1 MIHVVFSSDDRYA
14 PQMGVA
20 MTSILLN
27 SRKSD
32 ELSFH
37 VLSDS
42 ISSESTRRLLLLRDI
57 RDFELQIVDIS
68 GDIRKAIGRINTISA
83 DTRITEAA
91 YYRLLVGSIF
101 PDLEKVL
108 YLDCDLVVLGSLQEI
123 WETDLSDHTLAAAE
137 EIMDPPLHRDSFLRT
152 SRYFNSG
159 VMLFNLLRWRGLG
172 YEAKCLAVPD
182 GLLGR
187 IEHHDQS
194 ILNYLFREGDVRY
207 LGAQFN
213 YMISFKEQFAPSL
226 NPMLKGVQPRIVH
239 YAGAKPWHLD
249 AWLDRRTDLNSFEH
263 YWKYWELGP
272 WSDMSPIESFR
283 KSDVCRYLYRHPKD
297 IPTAKKRMQELKH
310 HQAFL
315 ESMSTPVFASKRE
328 TR

>member
-14 PQMGVA
+14 PHMGVA

-27 SRKSD
+27 SGESD
-32 ELSFH
+32 ELCFH

-42 ISSESTRRLLLLRDI
+42 ISSESIRRLLSLRDI
-57 RDFELQIVDIS
+57 RDFQLRILDVDQ
-68 GDIRKAIGRINTISA
+68 DVKKAISRINTISS
-83 DTRITEAA
+83 DTRIVEAS
-91 YYRLLVGSIF
+91 YYRLLVGSVF

-108 YLDCDLVVLGSLQEI
+108 YLDCDLVVLGSLREI
-123 WETDLSDHTLAAAE
+123 WETDLSDHTLAAVE
-137 EIMDPPLHRDSFLRT
+137 EIMDPPLHRDAFLKT
-152 SRYFNSG
+152 SRYFNAG
-159 VMLFNLLRWRGLG
+159 VMLFNLLRWRDLG

-182 GLLGR
+182 DMLGK

-213 YMISFKEQFAPSL
+213 YMISFKGQFAPSL
-226 NPMLKGVQPRIVH
+226 DPILKGIQPLIVH

-272 WSDMSPIESFR
+272 WSDMSSIESFR
-283 KSDVCRYLYRHPKD
+283 KSHVCRYLYRHPKD
-297 IPTAKKRMQELKH
+297 IPTAKKRIQEMKR
-310 HQAFL
+310 HQAISWIDVNSGL
-315 ESMSTPVFASKRE
+315 CK
-328 TR
+328 

>member
-1 MIHVVFSSDDRYA
+1 
-14 PQMGVA
+14 MGVA

-27 SRKSD
+27 SGESD
-32 ELSFH
+32 ELCFH

-42 ISSESTRRLLLLRDI
+42 ISSESIRRLLSLRDI
-57 RDFELQIVDIS
+57 RDFQLRILDVDQ
-68 GDIRKAIGRINTISA
+68 DVKKAISRINTISS
-83 DTRITEAA
+83 DTRIVEAS
-91 YYRLLVGSIF
+91 YYRLLVGSVF

-108 YLDCDLVVLGSLQEI
+108 YLDCDLVVLGSLREI
-123 WETDLSDHTLAAAE
+123 WETDLSDHTLAAVE
-137 EIMDPPLHRDSFLRT
+137 EIMDPPLHRDAFLKT
-152 SRYFNSG
+152 SRYFNAG
-159 VMLFNLLRWRGLG
+159 VMLFNLLRWRDLG

-182 GLLGR
+182 DMLGK

-213 YMISFKEQFAPSL
+213 YMISFKGQFAPSL
-226 NPMLKGVQPRIVH
+226 DPILKGIQPLIVH

-272 WSDMSPIESFR
+272 WSDMSSIESFR
-283 KSDVCRYLYRHPKD
+283 KSHVCRYLYRHPKD
-297 IPTAKKRMQELKH
+297 IPTAKKRIQEMKR
-310 HQAFL
+310 HQAISWIDVNSGL
-315 ESMSTPVFASKRE
+315 CK
-328 TR
+328 

>member
-1 MIHVVFSSDDRYA
+1 MIHVVFSSDERYA
-14 PQMGVA
+14 PHMGVA

-42 ISSESTRRLLLLRDI
+42 ISPESIRRLLSLRDI
-57 RDFELQIVDIS
+57 RDFQLQILDVDQAVK
-68 GDIRKAIGRINTISA
+68 KAISRINTIST
-83 DTRITEAA
+83 DTRITEAC
-91 YYRLLVGSIF
+91 YYRLLVGSVF
-101 PDLEKVL
+101 PELEKVL
-108 YLDCDLVVLGSLQEI
+108 YLDCDLVVLGSLNDI
-123 WETDLSDHTLAAAE
+123 WETDLSDHTLAAVE
-137 EIMDPPLHRDSFLRT
+137 EIMDPPLHRDAFLKI

-159 VMLFNLLRWRGLG
+159 VLLFNLLRWRDLE
-172 YEAKCLAVPD
+172 YERKCLAVPD
-182 GLLGR
+182 DLLGK
-187 IEHHDQS
+187 IGHHDQS

-207 LGAQFN
+207 LDARFN

-226 NPMLKGVQPRIVH
+226 DPMLKGIQPLIVH

-249 AWLDRRTDLNSFEH
+249 AWLDRRTDLHSFEH

-297 IPTAKKRMQELKH
+297 IPTAKKRMQELKRRRAISWIDDNSGLC
-310 HQAFL
+310 Q
-315 ESMSTPVFASKRE
+315 
-328 TR
+328 